1 MKENEKSKI
10 TQNNKGFSFVELI
23 IALAI
28 SSVVLFALGVFVSQ
42 SVRSYRRSTVNAKL
56 ETNIDNAMAFGES
69 CVLNASSIRLFK
81 VGDLVYLLSYDSDN
95 NQVGLKYENETL
107 YYIFNQEESFIAGNI
122 TDFSV
127 KLNKDMISL
136 TRKDSNSF
144 NLDYVS
150 DYPMLDITI
159 SSKLSGQERTI
170 NKSFSTRNSC
180 KDKFYLGEG
189 NSESSIDFVKLSTS
203 ENQVIPTSLVD
214 SFINR

>member
-28 SSVVLFALGVFVSQ
+28 SSIVLFALGVFVSQ

-56 ETNIDNAMAFGES
+56 ETNLDNAMAFGES

-122 TDFSV
+122 SDFSV

-170 NKSFSTRNSC
+170 NKSFSTRNRC
-180 KDKFYLGEG
+180 KDKLYLGEG

-203 ENQVIPTSLVD
+203 ENQVIPTSLVN
-214 SFINR
+214 SFINQ